1 MGRSAIEI
9 SSMKQSLIC
18 IFIFLAFTVPAS
30 CQNIG
35 PTPVSQLVQRAES
48 GDAQAQFELGRAYED
63 GTGVAQDDEQAVQ
76 WFRKSADQGNARAQN
91 ALGVM
96 YALGRGV
103 QRDKEEAVRWYK
115 KAAKQGLAEGI
126 YNVAISY
133 YNGEGVEGN
142 IDLAGSWMM
151 AAQRKG
157 DAQAADALKHIS
169 EQLNNRMDRSKFELA
184 GLYEKGDEL
193 AQDFPAALSLYM
205 EFARQD
211 HRASIFASPA
221 QYKLCQLYAVG
232 QGVPQDYGQAK
243 VWCKKSEMSFA
254 YIVLGRMAEKGLGQ
268 KMNPQEALDFYH
280 SAAVL
285 GVPDGYMDTGRLET
299 ESGSHDG
306 EKKAYFWYLIATKYK
321 IPGSDTRLAE
331 AATHLNEKEI
341 AAQQKAF
348 TAWLKLPRSQQQEE
362 LKHF

>member
-1 MGRSAIEI
+1 MVLSRT
-9 SSMKQSLIC
+9 LLVV
-18 IFIFLAFTVPAS
+18 FLLLGSVPAQVLS
-30 CQNIG
+30 AA
-35 PTPVSQLVQRAES
+35 SQELLKRAES
-48 GDAQAQFELGRAYED
+48 GDAQSQFEMGRAYED
-63 GTGVAQDDEQAVQ
+63 GKGVPQDDEQAVQ
-76 WFRKSADQGNARAQN
+76 WFRKSADQGNAHAEN

-115 KAAKQGLAEGI
+115 KAAKQGLSEGI

-169 EQLNNRMDRSKFELA
+169 EQLNNRMDRSKFDLA

-193 AQDFPAALSLYM
+193 ARDFPAALSIYM
-205 EFARQD
+205 EFAHQD

-254 YIVLGRMAEKGLGQ
+254 YIALGRMAEKGLGQ
-268 KMNPQEALDFYH
+268 EKNPQEALEFYRN
-280 SAAVL
+280 AAGL
-285 GVPDGYMDTGRLET
+285 GVPDGYMNTGRLET
-299 ESGSHDG
+299 ESGSHEG
-306 EKKAYFWYLIATKYK
+306 EKKAYFWYLIAMKYK

-331 AATHLNEKEI
+331 AATRLNEKEN
-341 AAQQKAF
+341 AEQQKQVAE
-348 TAWLKLPRSQQQEE
+348 WLKVGLAARVRD
-362 LKHF
+362 LKNH